1 MLDPKLIKERPEI
14 IRNMLKARAVEF
26 DLDGL
31 IESDQKRREFIIKTD
46 DLRKKKNQVA
56 ITISEKKKA
65 GEDASSILAEM
76 KNISNELTKFESE
89 QENIERKYL
98 KLASTIPNLV
108 DESVPIGPDESA
120 NKEIKKW
127 GNIPKFDFKI
137 KDHIDIS
144 EDLNLVDL
152 ERAAKV
158 AGARFYY
165 LKNDLVRLNQA
176 LIHFGLDFLAEKGYS
191 LVQPPYMINR
201 ESMEGAVIAEDFE
214 EVIYKVQEED
224 LYMIGTSEHA
234 MAAMHSKEIIEGKN
248 IPMKYAGISPCFRK
262 EAGAHGRDQKGI
274 FRVHQFDKI
283 EQFIFSKPEDSW
295 KEHEKMLAIAEE
307 FYQKLEIPYRVM
319 LLSTGDIGKI
329 SAKTYD
335 IEAWMAGQ
343 NAYREI
349 VSCSNCLEYQARR
362 LKIRFRDKTNEDT
375 QYVHTLNST
384 LIATTRVLVAIM
396 ENFQTKDGHIQI
408 PQVLQSY
415 MGNQKEIQ

>member
-1 MLDPKLIKERPEI
+1 MLDPKLIKEKPEVI
-14 IRNMLKARAVEF
+14 KNMLKARSVEF
-26 DLDGL
+26 DLEGL
-31 IESDQKRREFIIKTD
+31 INSDQKRREFITKTD
-46 DLRKKKNQVA
+46 ELRKKKNQVA
-56 ITISEKKKA
+56 LNISEKKKK
-65 GEDASSILAEM
+65 GEDISSILAEM
-76 KNISNELTKFESE
+76 KSVSEELSKLEVDQNNNEK
-89 QENIERKYL
+89 KYL
-98 KLASTIPNLV
+98 KLATSIPNLIH
-108 DESVPIGPDESA
+108 ESVPIGEDDES

-127 GNIPKFDFKI
+127 GNIPEFDFKI

-144 EDLNLVDL
+144 EDLDLVDL

-176 LIHFGLDFLAEKGYS
+176 LINFGLDFLREKGYS
-191 LVQPPYMINR
+191 AVQPPYMINR

-214 EVIYKVQEED
+214 EVIYKIDNQD

-234 MAAMHSKEIIEGKN
+234 MAAMHSKEIIEGKD
-248 IPMKYAGISPCFRK
+248 IPKKYAGISPCFRK

-283 EQFIFSKPEDSW
+283 EQFVFSKPEDSW
-295 KEHEKMLAIAEE
+295 KEHEKLLSIAEE

-319 LLSTGDIGKI
+319 LLSTGDTGNI

-396 ENFQTKDGHIQI
+396 ENFQTKDGHIRI
-408 PQVLQSY
+408 PEVLQGY
-415 MGNQKEIQ
+415 MGNQKEI